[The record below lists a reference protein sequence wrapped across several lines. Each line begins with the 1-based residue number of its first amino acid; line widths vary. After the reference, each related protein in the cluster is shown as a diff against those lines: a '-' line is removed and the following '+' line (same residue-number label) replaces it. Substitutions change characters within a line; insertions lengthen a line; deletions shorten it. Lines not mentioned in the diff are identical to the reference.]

1 MCDEVGVTDL
11 YAVLGISK
19 DAPPS
24 AIKAAWR
31 RAAKREH
38 PDAGGSRESF
48 ALIKT
53 AYDTLSDAQR
63 RARYDATGE
72 IGEKPVDTREAMAMS
87 HVAAAVDA
95 VLNAI
100 AQSHG
105 RPENFNV
112 VGDAVRHL
120 ATFRGRLEKEIADK
134 MIGAGQQ
141 RKLAKRFKA
150 KPGKENRLQQMFQA
164 RGDSMERDAVR
175 GREERDVLT
184 RAIEIL
190 EEHDFEVDAMT
201 SVNWPSVMRG
211 GVFI

>member
-1 MCDEVGVTDL
+1 VTDL
-11 YAVLGISK
+11 YAALDLPK

-24 AIKAAWR
+24 AVKAAYR

-48 ALIKT
+48 ALVKT

-72 IGEKPVDTREAMAMS
+72 IGEKPADTRDSMAMT
-87 HVAAAVDA
+87 HAVAAVDA

-100 AQSHG
+100 ARSCGQ
-105 RPENFNV
+105 PENFDV

-120 ATFRGRLEKEIADK
+120 ATLRGQLEKAIADK
-134 MIGAGQQ
+134 MTGASQQ

-150 KPGKENRLQQMFQA
+150 KPGKVNRLQQMFQA
-164 RGDSMERDAVR
+164 RGDAMECDAAR
-175 GREERDVLT
+175 GREKRDDLT
-184 RAIEIL
+184 RAIKIL
-190 EEHDFEVDAMT
+190 EEHDFEVDVMT
-201 SVNWPSVMRG
+201 STNWGSAMRG
-211 GVFI
+211 SVFT